1 MMAKKRKPAAKKE
14 EELFFVGISDPI
26 ELRRSVLESS
36 KDLLHYLSRFEKF
49 KNVRNEKAE
58 YVAQL
63 NDVTAEIKKL
73 VNKLRTAL
81 PQTKLRAQLHKRE
94 EKVAKAAA
102 EKVKAR
108 KRVEKQAT
116 LAPRPMPKKKPTTDL
131 EKLEAELSAIEGR
144 LTKM

>member
-1 MMAKKRKPAAKKE
+1 MAKRKKAAKKE
-14 EELFFVGISDPI
+14 DELFFVGIPDPI

-49 KNVRNEKAE
+49 KKVRNEKAE
-58 YVAQL
+58 YIAQL

-81 PQTKLRAQLHKRE
+81 PRTKLRAQLHKRE
-94 EKVAKAAA
+94 RKMSKSAAA
-102 EKVKAR
+102 ERKAR
-108 KRVEKQAT
+108 KKAEKQAT
-116 LAPRPMPKKKPTTDL
+116 LAPRPMPRKKPTTDL
-131 EKLEAELSAIEGR
+131 EKLEAELGAIESR

>member
-1 MMAKKRKPAAKKE
+1 MAKRKPAAKKE
-14 EELFFVGISDPI
+14 EELLFVGISDPI

-36 KDLLHYLSRFEKF
+36 KDLLHYLSRYEKF
-49 KNVRNEKAE
+49 KKVRNEKAA

-81 PQTKLRAQLHKRE
+81 PRTKLRVQLHKRE
-94 EKVAKAAA
+94 EKMAKADA

-108 KRVEKQAT
+108 KKVEKQAT
-116 LAPRPMPKKKPTTDL
+116 LAPMPKKKGPMTDL

>member
-81 PQTKLRAQLHKRE
+81 PQTKLRA
-94 EKVAKAAA
+94 KAAA